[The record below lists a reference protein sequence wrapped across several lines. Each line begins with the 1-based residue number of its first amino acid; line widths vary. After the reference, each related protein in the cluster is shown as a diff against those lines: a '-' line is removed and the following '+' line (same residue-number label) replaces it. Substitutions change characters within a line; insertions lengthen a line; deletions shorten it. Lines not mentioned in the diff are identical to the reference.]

1 MPDVLVAT
9 SDTLPLQRPSLSWGA
24 IIGGW
29 LVAMGLAWLFYLL
42 GLAVGFTAFDLSN
55 TDAVAKGIGIGTAIW
70 VVLTWVASL
79 FLGGM
84 FASWMDARPDQ
95 TVGTLHGVAVWALA
109 ITVTA
114 ILGALGFTNLLQGG
128 ASLLHGAATVG
139 ATAATRAAGDAS
151 SDSPEMRDAGVVGAE
166 LNRAVLAAP
175 NPQAGAASPPTG
187 APNAPP
193 AQTPSAAAVPSAPGT
208 AAAGVR
214 PMDPATASA
223 VAIDLLR
230 ARPDD
235 AKARLVAVTGVSPA
249 DADRAIQ
256 SVSPRVDKY
265 RAELHAA
272 ADKAQR
278 YANAGLWALFAS
290 SVLALVA
297 AALGGWLGAGHIH
310 RVHGDIIGRAL

>member
-9 SDTLPLQRPSLSWGA
+9 SEPLPLQRPSLSWGA

-55 TDAVAKGIGIGTAIW
+55 TDAVDKGLGIGTAIW

-84 FASWMDARPDQ
+84 FASWMDARPDE

-109 ITVTA
+109 ITITA

-128 ASLLHGAATVG
+128 ASLLHSAATAG
-139 ATAATRAAGDAS
+139 ATAATQTAGTPS
-151 SDSPEMRDAGVVGAE
+151 SDAPAMRDAGIVGAE
-166 LNRAVLAAP
+166 LNRAVLQAP
-175 NPQAGAASPPTG
+175 NPQAGG
-187 APNAPP
+187 APA
-193 AQTPSAAAVPSAPGT
+193 ASAAAGTSPPETASGAAAPAAPGT
-208 AAAGVR
+208 PGARGR
-214 PMDPATASA
+214 SMDPATASA

-235 AKARLVAVTGVSPA
+235 AKARLVAVTGISPA

-256 SVSPRVDKY
+256 SVSPRVEQY
-265 RAELHAA
+265 RNELRAA
-272 ADKAQR
+272 ADKARR

-290 SVLALVA
+290 SLLALVA
-297 AALGGWLGAGHIH
+297 AAVGGWIGAGHIH
-310 RVHGDIIGRAL
+310 RVHGDIARAF